1 MFQEIKESRY
11 KVLQGT
17 LILWVK
23 KIILLSGSGY
33 ELLAGR
39 SSRLLRR
46 TELRKEY
53 LDMVVVK
60 SRFKDC
66 VFYIFKL
73 VISVWHTSGLVEW
86 KLKLRKMLNAL

>member
-1 MFQEIKESRY
+1 MFQEIKKSRY

-17 LILWVK
+17 LIMSEK

-39 SSRLLRR
+39 SSRLLR

-53 LDMVVVK
+53 LDMVW
-60 SRFKDC
+60 
-66 VFYIFKL
+66 L
-73 VISVWHTSGLVEW
+73 
-86 KLKLRKMLNAL
+86 

>member
-17 LILWVK
+17 LIMSEK

-53 LDMVVVK
+53 LDMVW
-60 SRFKDC
+60 
-66 VFYIFKL
+66 L
-73 VISVWHTSGLVEW
+73 
-86 KLKLRKMLNAL
+86 

>member
-17 LILWVK
+17 LIMSEK

-46 TELRKEY
+46 TELRNEY
-53 LDMVVVK
+53 LDMVW
-60 SRFKDC
+60 
-66 VFYIFKL
+66 L
-73 VISVWHTSGLVEW
+73 
-86 KLKLRKMLNAL
+86 